1 MLMDPNVPRDFTK
14 ADQFSDVT
22 MIVEGTKLYVHR
34 QLLAEW
40 SGVWRRLFLSEMTG
54 EESMSLEFVLEDEK
68 LEEIV
73 ELLQCIYSTQKPISG
88 EFDRWSKIVNILAM
102 S

>member
-1 MLMDPNVPRDFTK
+1 MDQGVPRDFTK
-14 ADQFSDVT
+14 PDQFSDIT
-22 MIVEGTKLYVHR
+22 MVVEGTKLYVHR

-54 EESMSLEFVLEDEK
+54 DESTDLEFILEDEK

-73 ELLQCIYSTQKPISG
+73 ELLHCIYPTQKPVSG
-88 EFDRWSKIVNILAM
+88 MALLKSVSL
-102 S
+102 